1 MKMEINKLNKIY
13 KTSFIVLQ
21 AIHLTSLLIILFIPR
36 EYSSPIGILMLG
48 IILLGTN
55 PLFFNSVNSLVL
67 KTIIPIIFKMTYRE
81 KKYFHHFYNLRRDGL
96 ISTSQ
101 EYLNFINDPSP
112 KEKIY
117 LYLDMKNMPDIHQML
132 YTFFES
138 SLIFFN
144 DLQLSTTNNN
154 SRFEYKDYKHWGEV
168 SKSNLIGGVCLFP
181 KKFILGFNNRQSMA
195 FDYFKKLKDIK
206 LIQNE
211 IQLDNYLNFIKSK
224 KEELSNTYDPNV
236 QNKIINEV
244 VIRYRD
250 EVILPFPYEL
260 NLNDIDAIKLL
271 YKIED

>member
-13 KTSFIVLQ
+13 KTSFIFLQ
-21 AIHLTSLLIILFIPR
+21 ALHFVSLLIILFIPR
-36 EYSSPIGILMLG
+36 EYSNPITILILG
-48 IILLGTN
+48 AILLSSN
-55 PLFFNSVNSLVL
+55 PVFFNSINSIIL
-67 KTIIPIIFKMTYRE
+67 KTIIPIIFKMNGRE

-101 EYLNFINDPSP
+101 EYLNFINDPTP

-117 LYLDMKNMPDIHQML
+117 LYLDMKNMPEIHQML

-154 SRFEYKDYKHWGEV
+154 SRFEYKDYQHWV
-168 SKSNLIGGVCLFP
+168 KVYKSNLIGGVCVFP
-181 KKFILGFNNRQSMA
+181 TKSILSFTNRQSMA

-224 KEELSNTYDPNV
+224 KEELSNAYDPNV